1 MAPRRDKDSMS
12 FRFDRYRV
20 VPDTDRARV
29 LLVQNDQ
36 NWALLHFAFTE
47 DHFGIVEHVSRAAL
61 ERLGLS
67 VTVFRCLL
75 DWVSALLPQ
84 AEARQVIGAFD
95 LVRWALDRKPDRFA
109 GCAAHAKHILERAL
123 CGTPWELD
131 QEKWDSEQVTPW
143 PRA

>member
-1 MAPRRDKDSMS
+1 MS
-12 FRFDRYRV
+12 FRFDCYLV
-20 VPDTDRARV
+20 VPDINHVRV
-29 LLVQNDQ
+29 LLDRDDQ
-36 NWALLHFAFTE
+36 NWVLPHFACTE
-47 DHFGIVEHVSRAAL
+47 DHFGIVDHVSRTAL